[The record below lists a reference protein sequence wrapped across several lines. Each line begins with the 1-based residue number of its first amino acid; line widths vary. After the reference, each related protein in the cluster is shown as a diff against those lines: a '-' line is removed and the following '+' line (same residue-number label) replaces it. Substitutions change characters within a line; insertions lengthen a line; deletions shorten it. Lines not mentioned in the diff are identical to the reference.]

1 MIGVVRS
8 AVTII
13 IVMLPLIFGSCTG
26 SGGTG
31 VGRPPHPPQAVS
43 VEIVEEGAKVSWNLV
58 PGATHYT
65 VFWGPTRKNYRGMA
79 DCQTPCLLITG
90 LRPGKLYALAVS
102 SWNDAGES
110 DFSRE
115 EVFVYDNGK
124 GSPAGYL
131 AKGSQLMR
139 EGRFSEACA
148 YITAAIRLDP
158 RLADAYRLR
167 AALHEQLNEPDL
179 ARQDYA
185 MADKLFKGNRI
196 SLRRS
201 TN

>member
-1 MIGVVRS
+1 MRGVVRS

-13 IVMLPLIFGSCTG
+13 IVLLPLVLGSCTD
-26 SGGTG
+26 SGVTG
-31 VGRPPHPPQAVS
+31 LGRPPRPPQNVS
-43 VEIVEEGAKVSWNLV
+43 VEIVEEGAKVSWNFV

-65 VFWGPTRKNYRGMA
+65 VFWGPTRKDYRGMA
-79 DCQTPCLLITG
+79 DCQMPSLLITG

-102 SWNDAGES
+102 SWNHAGES

-124 GSPAGYL
+124 GSPTAHL

-139 EGRFSEACA
+139 EGYFSEAHA

-185 MADKLFKGNRI
+185 KADKLFNGNRI

-201 TN
+201 AN

>member
-1 MIGVVRS
+1 MTGFARLIV
-8 AVTII
+8 AI
-13 IVMLPLIFGSCTG
+13 IVVVLPLALGSCTD
-26 SGGTG
+26 SGVTE
-31 VGRPPHPPQAVS
+31 VGRPPRPPQNVS
-43 VEIVEEGAKVSWNLV
+43 VEILEQGAKVSWDLV

-65 VFWGPTRKNYRGMA
+65 VFWGPTRKDYRGLA
-79 DCQTPCLLITG
+79 DCQWPSLLITG

-102 SWNDAGES
+102 SWNHAGES

-115 EVFVYDNGK
+115 EVFVYDNGQ
-124 GSPAGYL
+124 GSPAAHL

-139 EGRFSEACA
+139 EGRFAEAYA
-148 YITAAIRLDP
+148 YLTAAIRLDP
-158 RLADAYRLR
+158 RLVDAYRLR
-167 AALHEQLNEPDL
+167 AALHEQLKQPDL

-185 MADKLFKGNRI
+185 KADKLFKSNRI